1 MLHMSARVRLFGEFR
16 NWCPSGEITVSDEG
30 SCTVSDL
37 KRAVAAE
44 LSKVAAPSDVES
56 LMTVSALAGED
67 RVLLDD
73 ENLAELA
80 MRSFALLPPVCG
92 G

>member
-16 NWCPSGEITVSDEG
+16 NWCPSGEITVPVES
-30 SCTVSDL
+30 SRTVSEL
-37 KRAVAAE
+37 KGAIAAE
-44 LSKVAAPSDVES
+44 LGKVAAPAEVDS
-56 LMTVSALAGED
+56 LMSVSALAGED

-73 ENLAELA
+73 ETLAELG